1 MNRRDLVAF
10 ENFNAA
16 LYRREADARRK
27 RYPAIAAQLDHWATA
42 SEARAE
48 SIRVGPLFEGPPE

>member
-27 RYPAIAAQLDHWATA
+27 RYPAFAAQLDHWAQA
-42 SEARAE
+42 SEGRAE
-48 SIRVGPLFEGPPE
+48 AIRVGPLFDGSGE